1 MKFHTDLSTEI
12 LDCAFGL
19 FCKNYNWFKPIRSIG
34 VSVGDFDVDFQ
45 QFDFD
50 GTVEKREKLE
60 RLETTVDCLKRRF
73 GNYCIVRACQL
84 KDGEL
89 AHFNPHDEHI
99 IHPVGFT
106 V

>member
-1 MKFHTDLSTEI
+1 MLAFLNGTMANGTQRFLSYAIGKGDVGKIKKVNEGSNKTDSYATIET
-12 LDCAFGL
+12 AVNF
-19 FCKNYNWFKPIRSIG
+19 
-34 VSVGDFDVDFQ
+34 
-45 QFDFD
+45 
-50 GTVEKREKLE
+50 EKLE

-84 KDGEL
+84 EDGEL

-99 IHPVGFT
+99 IHPIGFT